1 MRTGFMW
8 ATIGL
13 LLGIFPG
20 AIVAQTISIADGST
34 SACSGLF
41 TDTGGTDA
49 PYGPNEQFTFT
60 LCPDGS
66 SDYPAQL
73 LFSALDLGAGDQLC
87 FYDGEDD
94 TAPLLLCSADLA
106 PGQSSFA
113 VRASTDNT
121 SGCLTVVFTSDASNE
136 GDGWVAAMNCATECK
151 DVDGQI
157 DFDAGIVTWCATGGE
172 NTRIQRV
179 FTRMSASDLGTPFC
193 FYDGPD
199 ETAPLLNCLDS
210 LVPNDVFIVQ
220 ATPANSSGCLTMTFD
235 GGDTGWNSF
244 TNCVETGC
252 QDIIAVVD
260 STRPAAQPTPGGSID
275 ICPGERVFFFGSG
288 EYPQNGQGYEH
299 SDANS
304 EFRWEFGD
312 GTFAFGRTVSHR
324 YDEPGGYTVQLTIT
338 DPFGCTSQ
346 NVISQ
351 QVRVAPRPS
360 FQLAADAA
368 QPVCAGDNITLNAGI
383 DGAISG
389 LDLLVQPG
397 TAAFDQPPRIIERV
411 ALPDGIG
418 VGYET
423 TITVR
428 NFMPGQTLQNATDL
442 EAICV
447 NLEHSWLEDLDILL
461 TAPNGQTIY
470 LQRGPDSRTSQTVL
484 GAPVY
489 NDETIRQ
496 PGEGL
501 QYCWSANAINP
512 DWLTYLQQTPAD
524 TLPAGNYRSIDP
536 FSGLIGT
543 TLNGEWTLTIL
554 DDTPTE
560 NGFLFSWT
568 LLFDSVLFTDIE
580 TFSPAL
586 QTGAWIDN
594 ASIVSA
600 NATTVVATPEFAG
613 TASFGYTVTDTFGC
627 TFDTT
632 LQVPV
637 RPFSDPACLDCAAH
651 YPAIPD
657 HNICDDE
664 TITLDASGI
673 IPVDTALQFQNNP
686 QYPISFA
693 NHPPDNP
700 YENTINVSGILQ
712 DTLTNPEEQIASV
725 CINLQTDWA
734 EDIALFLRSPDGR
747 ILELSTN
754 NGGQGDDYRN
764 TCFAPDASVS
774 ITEGTT
780 PFTGAFLPEGAWDTL
795 RGAPIN
801 GAWTLLVSD
810 EFDEEVFGA
819 LVDWSI
825 QFHSVKE
832 VTYVWS
838 GDAGLS
844 CTDCPNPEVT
854 TTEDATY
861 VVSIS
866 DSYGCSKTD
875 TVRLTVVP
883 VLPPPAVSCQQV
895 GNDAFQFTW
904 TRPAGVSAFELT
916 LRINGAP
923 RPVASPVADTSIEI
937 SGLVADDTVT
947 LEVLPIIL
955 NPDAYCRVE
964 PGSSTCIF
972 GNCLLDIELGSLTQ
986 PTCFASN
993 DGAAEVNIRNG
1004 SAPFLYFLNNSSTPQ
1019 EEPRFDSLSPGPY
1032 FIVVR
1037 DATFCFDTV
1046 FFDITAPDSLAANM
1060 FEERSISCFGDTD
1073 GRINTLVTGGTGP
1086 YTYAWDNGQNTP
1098 LRDSLSA
1105 GTYRLTVTDANGCT
1119 VIDAFNLQQPDSVRI
1134 QVQAT
1139 DIQCFGDTSGAIT
1152 PLVTGGSGTY
1162 RFNWNN
1168 ASTDSLQTG
1177 LMAGNYCVTVSD
1189 TNSCVTSTCVDISQP
1204 LPIEIDSFRVTPVA
1218 CNGQLTGQASIFV
1231 SGGNGPYE
1239 YLWQD
1244 DLAQIGITASNL
1256 PAGEVEVTVI
1266 DFNRCE
1272 LDTSVFIPQ
1281 PDSLQLSIVAE
1292 DARCREGNEG
1302 QATVTVTGG
1311 TAPYNYLWQDGQAT
1325 STADSLSRGNYRV
1338 TVTDSNGCRALA
1350 TTFIDEPELLL
1361 TLDATQTRQGC
1372 FGAQGNEAQV
1382 IAQGGSGSG
1391 YRYRWSNGQTSR
1403 TATNLD
1409 SLSYTV
1415 SVTDGNGCQKAIDIK
1430 MNDLPEMV
1438 PNIIINAPSCF
1449 GFGDGAI
1456 GINFVE
1462 GRPNS
1467 ELNSFRFVWNTGQIG
1482 PNIDNIVG
1490 DSTYTVTVT
1499 DTRGCAAVASR
1510 FVREPEQITFDLETT
1525 PATCFGGNDGTA
1537 LVTNITSDSQ
1547 DLIYRWDAG
1556 TGNQEGI
1563 SATGLAAGSYQVTVS
1578 DPSSCFGTGVA
1589 TITEPEQIDVS
1600 FTTTDNACF
1609 GDQEG
1614 TATAEIRGGTPDY
1627 TLQWQDGR
1635 TTTTVDQL
1643 AAGMYQLT
1651 VTDAAGCSQTSTVAI
1666 AHPDPIT
1673 LDLRAQDVTCF
1684 GDTDGGIIAEA
1695 SGGAPPYTYS
1705 LDNDEY
1711 TGSPLIIGLEAGPY
1725 DVYVRDAGGCILFER
1740 TEVQEPEQ
1748 FVVDA
1753 GPSLRRIERG
1763 DTLQLQ
1769 ADAFNPQGE
1778 VFYQWFASFGDNLS
1792 CIDCPDPLAF
1802 PDNSISYEIVAIDS
1816 VGCEASDRIQ
1826 VIVEKKRFVV
1836 VPTGFSPN
1844 GDGQNDQLLIHGR
1857 DGTMIDKF
1865 QVFDRW
1871 GELVYQREDFLIND
1885 PTGWDGL
1892 FRGQDA
1898 PVGLYVWYMEVT
1910 YPDDSQ
1916 DVLRGQTTLIR

>member
-1 MRTGFMW
+1 MKTGFTW

-13 LLGIFPG
+13 LLGMLPG
-20 AIVAQTISIADGST
+20 TIVAQTISIADGST

-60 LCPDGS
+60 LCPDTN

-106 PGQSSFA
+106 PGQSHFA
-113 VRASTDNT
+113 VRASTNNT
-121 SGCLTVVFTSDASNE
+121 SGCLTVVFTSDANDE
-136 GDGWVAAMNCATECK
+136 GDGWVGVMNCASECQ
-151 DVDGQI
+151 DEGGQI
-157 DFDAGIVTWCATGGE
+157 DFNAGTVTWCATGGE
-172 NTRIQRV
+172 NTRTQRV
-179 FTRMSASDLGTPFC
+179 FTRMTASDLGTPFC

-199 ETAPLLNCLDS
+199 ENAPLLNCLDS

-220 ATPANSSGCLTMTFD
+220 ATPANSSGCLTMTF
-235 GGDTGWNSF
+235 GDTGWSSF

-288 EYPQNGQGYEH
+288 EYPQSGQGYEH

-346 NVISQ
+346 NAISQ
-351 QVRVAPRPS
+351 HVRVAPRPS

-368 QPVCAGDNITLNAGI
+368 QPVCAGDDITLNASI
-383 DGAISG
+383 DDAISD

-397 TAAFDQPPRIIERV
+397 TATFDQPPRIIERV

-423 TITVR
+423 TLTVR
-428 NFMPGQTLQNATDL
+428 DFAAGQTLQNPTDL

-461 TAPNGQTIY
+461 TAPNGQTIH
-470 LQRGPDSRTSQTVL
+470 LQRGTGSRTGQTAL

-489 NDETIRQ
+489 DDEIMRQ
-496 PGEGL
+496 PGEGFR
-501 QYCWSANAINP
+501 YCWSDDATNP
-512 DWLTYLQQTPAD
+512 SWLTYVQQTPAD
-524 TLPAGNYRSIDP
+524 TLPAGTYRPSDS

-543 TLNGEWTLTIL
+543 PLNGEWTLTIL
-554 DDTPTE
+554 DDIPDE

-568 LLFDSVLFTDIE
+568 LLFAPALYTNVE

-586 QTGAWIDN
+586 LSGNWIDN
-594 ASIVSA
+594 SNISSA
-600 NATTVVATPEFAG
+600 NETTVVGTPRLAG
-613 TASFGYTVTDTFGC
+613 LASFGYMVTDSFGC

-637 RPFSDPACLDCAAH
+637 RPFFDPACIDCAAH
-651 YPAIPD
+651 YPDIPD
-657 HNICDDE
+657 QNICDDE
-664 TITLDASGI
+664 TITLDASGTV
-673 IPVDTALQFQNNP
+673 PVDTAVRFQNTP
-686 QYPISFA
+686 QYPVGFA
-693 NHPPDNP
+693 NHPPDTP
-700 YENTINVSGILQ
+700 YENTINVSGVLQ
-712 DTLTNPEEQIASV
+712 DTLVNPEEQIASV
-725 CINLQTDWA
+725 CVNLETDWA

-764 TCFAPDASVS
+764 TCFTPNASLPITDGTAPFA
-774 ITEGTT
+774 GT
-780 PFTGAFLPEGAWDTL
+780 FLPEGDWNTL
-795 RGAPIN
+795 QGAPIN

-819 LVDWSI
+819 LLSWSI

-832 VTYVWS
+832 VTYAWS

-844 CTDCPNPEVT
+844 CTDCPTPEVST
-854 TTEDATY
+854 TQNATF

-866 DSYGCSKTD
+866 DDYGCNRTD
-875 TVRLTVVP
+875 TVQLTVVP
-883 VLPPPAVSCQQV
+883 VLPAPEVSCQQV
-895 GNDAFQFTW
+895 GSDAFQFTW
-904 TRPAGVSAFELT
+904 NRPAGVSAFELT
-916 LRINGAP
+916 LRINGVP
-923 RPVASPVADTSIEI
+923 RAISSPVADTSVEV
-937 SGLVADDTVT
+937 SGLVTDDEVT
-947 LEVLPIIL
+947 LEVLPITL
-955 NPDAYCRVE
+955 NPEDFCRVD

-972 GNCLLDIELGSLTQ
+972 GNCLLEVELADLAQ
-986 PTCFASN
+986 PTCFDSN
-993 DGAAEVNIRNG
+993 DGVAEVNIVNG
-1004 SAPFLYFLNNSSTPQ
+1004 SPPYRYFLNNSSTPQ
-1019 EEPRFDSLSPGPY
+1019 ESPRFDSLSPGPY

-1037 DATFCFDTV
+1037 DATFCLDTV
-1046 FFDITAPDSLAANM
+1046 FFDINAPDSLAANM
-1060 FEERSISCFGDTD
+1060 YAERAISCFGNDD

-1086 YTYAWDNGQNTP
+1086 YTYTWDNGQAAP
-1098 LRDSLSA
+1098 LRDGLEA
-1105 GTYRLTVTDANGCT
+1105 GTYRLTVTDANACT
-1119 VIDAFNLQQPDSVRI
+1119 VIDAFNLQQPDSLSI
-1134 QVQAT
+1134 QIQAT
-1139 DIQCFGDTSGAIT
+1139 DVQCFGDSTGRIAPI
-1152 PLVTGGSGTY
+1152 VTGGSGTY
-1162 RFNWNN
+1162 QFNWNN

-1177 LMAGNYCVTVSD
+1177 LEAGQYCVTVSD
-1189 TNSCVTSTCVDISQP
+1189 RNACVTNTCIDLTQPTAISV
-1204 LPIEIDSFRVTPVA
+1204 DSFRVTPVD
-1218 CNGQLTGQASIFV
+1218 CYGQFTGQASVFV

-1239 YLWQD
+1239 YLWED
-1244 DLAQIGITASNL
+1244 ALAQIGITASNL
-1256 PAGEVEVTVI
+1256 PAGEVGITVI

-1272 LDTSVFIPQ
+1272 LDTSIFIPQ
-1281 PDSLQLSIVAE
+1281 PDSLQLSITSE

-1302 QATVTVTGG
+1302 QASVVVAGG
-1311 TAPYNYLWQDGQAT
+1311 TAPYNYLWQDGRT
-1325 STADSLSRGNYRV
+1325 TPTADSLSRGNYRV
-1338 TVTDSNGCRALA
+1338 TVTDDNGCRALA
-1350 TTFIDEPELLL
+1350 STFISEPELLL
-1361 TLDATQTRQGC
+1361 TLDVTQTRQGC
-1372 FGAQGNEAQV
+1372 FGAQTNEALV
-1382 IAQGGSGSG
+1382 TAQGGSGG
-1391 YRYRWSNGQTSR
+1391 DYRYQWSNGQNTP
-1403 TATNLD
+1403 TATALD
-1409 SLSYTV
+1409 SLRYTV
-1415 SVTDGNGCQKAIDIK
+1415 SVTDGNGCQKTTGIK
-1430 MNDLPEMV
+1430 LTDLPQMV
-1438 PNIIINAPSCF
+1438 PNMIINAPSCF

-1467 ELNSFRFVWNTGQIG
+1467 ELNSFRFVWNTGQVG

-1499 DTRGCAAVASR
+1499 DPRGCAATASR
-1510 FVREPEQITFDLETT
+1510 YVREPQQITFDIETT
-1525 PATCFGGNDGTA
+1525 PASCFGGNNGTA

-1547 DLIYRWDAG
+1547 DLTYRWDAG

-1563 SATGLAAGSYQVTVS
+1563 SATGLAAGSYRVTVS

-1589 TITEPEQIDVS
+1589 TIDEPEQINVS
-1600 FTTTDNACF
+1600 FSTTDNVCF
-1609 GDQEG
+1609 GDQQG
-1614 TATAEIRGGTPDY
+1614 TASAEISGGTPEY
-1627 TLQWQDGR
+1627 NLQWPDGR
-1635 TTTTVDQL
+1635 SSTSIDQL
-1643 AAGMYQLT
+1643 AAGTYALT
-1651 VTDAAGCSQTSTVAI
+1651 VTDAAGCRRTEEVTI
-1666 AHPDPIT
+1666 NHPPPIT
-1673 LDLRAQDVTCF
+1673 LDLRPQDVTCF

-1705 LDNDEY
+1705 LDNGEY
-1711 TGSPLIIGLEAGPY
+1711 NGSPLLIGLEAGTY
-1725 DVYVRDAGGCILFER
+1725 DVYVRDAGGCTLFER
-1740 TEVQEPEQ
+1740 TEVRQPEQ
-1748 FVVDA
+1748 MVVDA

-1769 ADAFNPQGE
+1769 ADIFNPQGP
-1778 VFYQWFASFGDNLS
+1778 VMYQWFASFGDNLS
-1792 CIDCPDPLAF
+1792 CTDCPAPLAY
-1802 PDNSISYEIVAIDS
+1802 PDNSISYEVLAIDS
-1816 VGCEASDRIQ
+1816 VGCEADDRIQ

-1844 GDGQNDQLLIHGR
+1844 GDGQNDQLLVHGR
-1857 DGTMIDKF
+1857 DGTVIDKF

-1871 GELVYQREDFLIND
+1871 GELVYQREDFPVND
-1885 PTGWDGL
+1885 PAGWNGM
-1892 FRGQDA
+1892 FRNQDA
-1898 PVGLYVWYMEVT
+1898 PVGLYIWYLEIT
-1910 YPDDSQ
+1910 YPDDTQ
-1916 DVLRGQTTLIR
+1916 GVLRGQTTLIR